1 MVRQNRPASTIPIPC
16 RLRCQTPL
24 SYVFRSPCL
33 KINILRLNAPKNA
46 VANESFR
53 GVYMQKILPIVY
65 LNESKMP
72 GIVYFPGLS
81 PFAPHPKIKKIQDAR
96 NTNWV
101 SDRGRPY
108 AEEERKGSCESDRVL
123 RTLWFEGFGWHVGAS
138 VKGFQDMLSLA
149 ELISLPCS
157 STSRRGGAS
166 FAFSCEGSSSL
177 FLNQPPRSHSPT
189 TYTAPFRV

>member
-81 PFAPHPKIKKIQDAR
+81 PFAPHPKIKKSKTPEIQIGYRTAD
-96 NTNWV
+96 
-101 SDRGRPY
+101 DRTQK
-108 AEEERKGSCESDRVL
+108 RKEKVVVRV
-123 RTLWFEGFGWHVGAS
+123 
-138 VKGFQDMLSLA
+138 
-149 ELISLPCS
+149 I
-157 STSRRGGAS
+157 
-166 FAFSCEGSSSL
+166 GSSG
-177 FLNQPPRSHSPT
+177 HSGSRDLAGT
-189 TYTAPFRV
+189 WERA